1 MPKATMRELYKYL
14 ANICDVPPRRLE
26 LFGRVLREAGHIET
40 GRPGRGGSPPDATP
54 QSAAALLIAVLAGDS
69 AAKAADAVSEIGS
82 LNGKELNL
90 AGMEAPLVPA
100 GTFIDALAC
109 MIEKMGDRRVQYLC
123 REQVR
128 DVAVNSKKK
137 GEPRAWFTV
146 KFSTNTNRLH
156 HFGGNSRHPST
167 GLARTSSLDVG
178 TLVEIADLLRGQESG
193 PTSGSG
199 SPEKEA

>member
-1 MPKATMRELYKYL
+1 MSKATMRELYKFL
-14 ANICDVPPRRLE
+14 AKICHVRPRRLE
-26 LFGRVLREAGHIET
+26 LYGRVLREAGHIET

-82 LNGKELNL
+82 LNGEELNL
-90 AGMEAPLVPA
+90 AGMLVPA

-109 MIEKMGDRRVQYLC
+109 MIEKMGDRSVQNIFL
-123 REQVR
+123 EQVR
-128 DVAVNSKKK
+128 DVAVNSKK
-137 GEPRAWFTV
+137 GEPGAWFTV
-146 KFSTNTNRLH
+146 KLTKNADRRH
-156 HFGGNSRHPST
+156 HFGGYSRHSPT
-167 GLARTSSLDVG
+167 GLARTGSLDVG

-199 SPEKEA
+199 SPETEA